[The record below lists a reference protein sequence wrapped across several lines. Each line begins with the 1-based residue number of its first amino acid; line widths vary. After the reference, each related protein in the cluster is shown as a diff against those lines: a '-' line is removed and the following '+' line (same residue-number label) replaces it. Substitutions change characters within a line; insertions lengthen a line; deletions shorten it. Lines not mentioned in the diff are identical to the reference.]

1 MSSSRDDFTIAIRSA
16 LLQKG
21 TRHKFSL
28 FFLLS
33 VSLIIFFLDIKSFNV
48 ISIVR
53 NSINDIIYRVSNVA
67 TSPIKISSNLKD
79 KAVNLIFIYDENK
92 ILKKELIDLRAKDF
106 QVEFLK
112 NQNNNLRKTLEEGS
126 NIQNDHTLAKVLLD
140 KDSPYLKSIIIN
152 RGSKSG
158 VSKGM
163 PVVDG
168 NYLVGKIVEVNYIS
182 SRVLLLNDLN
192 SRIPVTFGEEATQ
205 AILSGKSK
213 NKPNLEYLPEQF
225 TPQEGLTVFTS
236 GKDGIFIPGIP
247 IGKTIIDD
255 EKVKVKLFSDPNQLS
270 FVTVQLI
277 KIKKDNFWW
286 PYYTKILKYL

>member
-1 MSSSRDDFTIAIRSA
+1 MMKIRFSKRINWFKSQRFSSW
-16 LLQKG
+16 
-21 TRHKFSL
+21 
-28 FFLLS
+28 
-33 VSLIIFFLDIKSFNV
+33 IF
-48 ISIVR
+48 
-53 NSINDIIYRVSNVA
+53 
-67 TSPIKISSNLKD
+67 
-79 KAVNLIFIYDENK
+79 
-92 ILKKELIDLRAKDF
+92 
-106 QVEFLK
+106 K
-112 NQNNNLRKTLEEGS
+112 NQNNHLRKTLEEGS

-168 NYLVGKIVEVNYIS
+168 NYLVGKIVELNYIS

-213 NKPNLEYLPEQF
+213 NNPNLEYLPEQF

-247 IGKTIIDD
+247 IGKTMIDD

-277 KIKKDNFWW
+277 KIKKDNFDGL
-286 PYYTKILKYL
+286 TIQKF